1 VVVGVCLVSAGLLCL
16 GGALLAF
23 QAGVDDWARGY
34 AAAGVVLVGVGCV
47 LTTAAA
53 VTPNPATVEG
63 AAVRR
68 ASWQLDAAH
77 AVVRGCRHRMANVL
91 APTRASD
98 AEVDQARVELAAAV
112 EASAAAHGVFSAAV
126 AAYHARVAGRML
138 RVADPLVPWCCSP
151 SCRRQAGAC
160 AWVAAVEAWVGAL
173 TGDSFSL
180 GAGVVCCGL
189 ATTCCGGGGDVS
201 RETRVAVVERS
212 GAVFVP
218 DRIRAIPDE
227 RRRVMFGGPP
237 TAAFERWA
245 AREWALCAR
254 PGLDGL
260 RFFVEGYGSVE
271 PPVGGPVAFRLW
283 ERQVDVLADLHDQDL
298 SLLVVLKARRL
309 GLTWLALHYAVW
321 LAVFAP
327 LGTGARIVIICKN
340 EDDAKALLQRARR
353 IIERLP
359 AYLRPILSKDSTEEL
374 GIHETGA
381 SIRALPGTPQ
391 AARLETATLLLLD
404 EFAFPKNGA
413 ATGIWTAALPTIEGG
428 GRAVA
433 ISTGNGE
440 SGDGAQFA
448 ALVRLTQRRQ
458 LARAKLVFLDVW
470 SRPGRTPEWYRQE
483 MRKYLRLE
491 DFQAEYPETVDQGLA
506 GSRSAS
512 VYPLSGLVA
521 AESWVPCSTPTSRP
535 CCGRASSWAPTGA
548 TSRRS
553 RRTRCRWPAVGCG
566 WSTSWCRCVPPPP
579 RRRGRCC
586 CTARRASTPACSEPR
601 RTPCRWAANR
611 VFANVLQ
618 ELAVEQPGAF
628 PDQHTTWSFGTVKEG
643 GGDRKGTNTVA
654 YVEWL
659 LVEAAALW
667 EQLQHAPPEAAAQ
680 LATQAR
686 GYLAISPRCATLLH
700 QMREYRR
707 DPDTGRIIKG
717 VLSATDPLAGD
728 HGPDALVALLAERAA
743 AWRPRWGRRRRRP
756 GGTDHHRDT
765 ERHRG
770 GQRGRPGGV
779 PHAGDHRRGRH
790 PGAGGAAAGAG
801 VRAGR
806 PGLAGHR
813 HAAPAGRTRLGGPG
827 VEHHAPHPRR
837 RRAVAHVAAA

>member
-1 VVVGVCLVSAGLLCL
+1 
-16 GGALLAF
+16 
-23 QAGVDDWARGY
+23 
-34 AAAGVVLVGVGCV
+34 
-47 LTTAAA
+47 
-53 VTPNPATVEG
+53 
-63 AAVRR
+63 
-68 ASWQLDAAH
+68 
-77 AVVRGCRHRMANVL
+77 
-91 APTRASD
+91 
-98 AEVDQARVELAAAV
+98 
-112 EASAAAHGVFSAAV
+112 
-126 AAYHARVAGRML
+126 
-138 RVADPLVPWCCSP
+138 
-151 SCRRQAGAC
+151 
-160 AWVAAVEAWVGAL
+160 
-173 TGDSFSL
+173 
-180 GAGVVCCGL
+180 
-189 ATTCCGGGGDVS
+189 
-201 RETRVAVVERS
+201 VAVVERS

-404 EFAFPKNGA
+404 EFAFPKTGA
-413 ATGIWTAALPTIEGG
+413 APGIWTAALPTIEGG

-521 AESWVPCSTPTSRP
+521 AESLGALLDAHQQALLWQGVELGTDWGDFQTFTAYAVPMAGGGVWVVDELVQMRAATPQASRAMLLHSP
-535 CCGRASSWAPTGA
+535 AGLDPGVL
-548 TSRRS
+548 
-553 RRTRCRWPAVGCG
+553 RT
-566 WSTSWCRCVPPPP
+566 
-579 RRRGRCC
+579 
-586 CTARRASTPACSEPR
+586 
-601 RTPCRWAANR
+601 AADAMPLGSNR

-743 AWRPRWGRRRRRP
+743 AWRPSL
-756 GGTDHHRDT
+756 
-765 ERHRG
+765 
-770 GQRGRPGGV
+770 GQ
-779 PHAGDHRRGRH
+779 
-790 PGAGGAAAGAG
+790 AA
-801 VRAGR
+801 
-806 PGLAGHR
+806 
-813 HAAPAGRTRLGGPG
+813 
-827 VEHHAPHPRR
+827 
-837 RRAVAHVAAA
+837 